1 MISLSKNLI
10 GHNDLVKNILNNYEK
25 KTLSNSII
33 FSGQKGIGKTTAAF
47 YLINKLFFNIDS
59 KNNNNHLTYKNLHPN
74 IRYIQKLFDEKTN
87 KFKSN
92 ISIDQIRGLGNF
104 INQSAFEN
112 LPKFIIIDSVDD
124 LNNSSSNSLLKSLEE
139 PKINTYFILITHQIS
154 SILPTIKSRCINYIA
169 ENPSYAQFC
178 EILNNNN
185 AAIDISNINFLFNV
199 TNGSPGLANSIYS
212 EDINV
217 NFNNIIEIFSNKENL
232 ELNIINLANNVGKYS
247 NNRFRNFLILLRFI
261 ILSVIKINLGYV
273 FDKNLSLDIIKFLNN
288 ISNLIPNKIS
298 LEILEFINENEKD
311 MLIYNL
317 DKKIFCFNIF
327 SPLSRHYG

>member
-169 ENPSYAQFC
+169 EKSKDPPINN
-178 EILNNNN
+178 ERTTDLIL
-185 AAIDISNINFLFNV
+185 SNKKVFNV
-199 TNGSPGLANSIYS
+199 VLLKPYFSSI
-212 EDINV
+212 
-217 NFNNIIEIFSNKENL
+217 
-232 ELNIINLANNVGKYS
+232 
-247 NNRFRNFLILLRFI
+247 
-261 ILSVIKINLGYV
+261 
-273 FDKNLSLDIIKFLNN
+273 
-288 ISNLIPNKIS
+288 
-298 LEILEFINENEKD
+298 
-311 MLIYNL
+311 
-317 DKKIFCFNIF
+317 
-327 SPLSRHYG
+327 

>member
-124 LNNSSSNSLLKSLEE
+124 LHNSSSNSLLKSLEE
-139 PKINTYFILITHQIS
+139 PKINTYFI
-154 SILPTIKSRCINYIA
+154 
-169 ENPSYAQFC
+169 
-178 EILNNNN
+178 
-185 AAIDISNINFLFNV
+185 
-199 TNGSPGLANSIYS
+199 
-212 EDINV
+212 
-217 NFNNIIEIFSNKENL
+217 
-232 ELNIINLANNVGKYS
+232 
-247 NNRFRNFLILLRFI
+247 
-261 ILSVIKINLGYV
+261 
-273 FDKNLSLDIIKFLNN
+273 
-288 ISNLIPNKIS
+288 PNKCR
-298 LEILEFINENEKD
+298 K
-311 MLIYNL
+311 
-317 DKKIFCFNIF
+317 
-327 SPLSRHYG
+327 